1 MSSPA
6 VRRSLIAAALV
17 LILVFTALP
26 PLFGTVAEG
35 AYQESLR
42 QTTAALPPGWGL
54 TERYE
59 RGWFDSHATAELTPP
74 PLSGIRGRIRHQS
87 RIAHGPW
94 SWFGPGPWPALSRI
108 HTRAEWVDGDFAV
121 PPLFLD
127 TVIAAGGVGETR
139 IRVPAGSAPTPA
151 RGLGLENAEITALLR
166 FRKDTREVLIDLDV
180 PRLVLLDPA
189 GPVLGLDGARLAGQ
203 LTGWTAGRYSG
214 QANLTVD
221 AAEAGLP
228 TPGTTAAPTRIEG
241 LRLAIDQTAT
251 GAPMGSRLDLRL
263 SGTADRLRIAGIENR
278 SATLGFT
285 VESLDIRALNE
296 LAKAVRTAA
305 SDQVPPA
312 LRGLAGVGIATQAVP
327 GFLASR
333 PRLVLD
339 PVTLVTPQGPA
350 SARLS
355 LAANGQALVTNGAGA
370 LLGALLSRGPNGLLQ
385 GIDGDAAVDLP
396 EPLARAWL
404 AAAGAPDPL
413 TGWVQDGWVTQS
425 NGRVTSQV
433 RLADGQLSIN
443 GRPLALRLP
452 GLGR

>member
-6 VRRSLIAAALV
+6 VRRSLIAAGLV

-26 PLFGTVAEG
+26 PLLGTVAEG
-35 AYQESLR
+35 AYQETLR
-42 QTTAALPPGWGL
+42 RTTAALPSGWGL

-59 RGWFDSHATAELTPP
+59 PGWFDSHATVELTPP
-74 PLSGIRGRIRHQS
+74 PLSGIGGRILLQS

-108 HTRAEWVDGDFAV
+108 HTQADWVDGGLAV

-127 TVIAAGGVGETR
+127 TVIAAGRVGETR
-139 IRVPAGSAPTPA
+139 IRVPAGDAPA
-151 RGLGLENAEITALLR
+151 QGLGLKNAEITGLLR
-166 FRKDTREVLIDLDV
+166 FREDTREVLIDLDV
-180 PRLVLLDPA
+180 PRLALVDPA
-189 GPVLGLDGARLAGQ
+189 GSVLGLDGARLAGQ
-203 LTGWTAGRYSG
+203 LNGWTAGRYSG
-214 QANLTVD
+214 RVTLTVD
-221 AAEAGLP
+221 AAEAGAP
-228 TPGTTAAPTRIEG
+228 APGTPAPTRVEG
-241 LRLAIDQTAT
+241 LRLALDQTAT
-251 GAPMGSRLDLRL
+251 GPAGAPMDTRLDLRL
-263 SGTADRLRIAGIENR
+263 DATADRLQLAGVENR
-278 SATLGFT
+278 SAALGLT
-285 VESLDIRALNE
+285 AESIDLRALDE
-296 LAKAVRTAA
+296 LAEAIGTAA

-327 GFLASR
+327 RFLASR

-339 PVTLVTPQGPA
+339 PVTLITPDGPA

-355 LAANGQALVTNGAGA
+355 LAANGQALVTSGAGA
-370 LLGALLSRGPNGLLQ
+370 LLGALLSRGPNGLLK
-385 GIDGDAAVDLP
+385 GLEGDAAVDLP

-413 TGWVQDGWVTQS
+413 TSWVRDGWVTLS
-425 NGRVTSQV
+425 NGRLTSQV